1 MMQINVTRGI
11 LRSASIFFLFF
22 FLFFFLPP
30 RALQVHQSV
39 PISSRAKTSSPGK
52 ISFAGE
58 FCLEAQKRIKIK
70 IKRERVALIRR
81 LCNNSFGS
89 FSKSGC
95 TSGAKYDK
103 WRKGRIRRV
112 SLTRVRKRLTQI
124 GNSLNRNGSRLDL
137 DPTLLVPCY
146 HGDRNRVVL
155 EDDVVGIE
163 DFS

>member
-30 RALQVHQSV
+30 AHCRFIRVCQFL
-39 PISSRAKTSSPGK
+39 
-52 ISFAGE
+52 
-58 FCLEAQKRIKIK
+58 LAQKLLLRGKYLLRASFVQRHRNELKLKLKMGEGGFDSPIVQQSIRIIFEEWMHGWGE
-70 IKRERVALIRR
+70 IRQMEERKD
-81 LCNNSFGS
+81 S
-89 FSKSGC
+89 
-95 TSGAKYDK
+95 TSEFNE
-103 WRKGRIRRV
+103 
-112 SLTRVRKRLTQI
+112 SRKRLTQI